1 MNSWVSKRL
10 APYTT
15 RDWCNQTLHICFFQ
29 NGSFMIEG
37 EKLDIVHISLLHHN
51 DSYLKLKYY
60 KFLCIL
66 DSLDVPQTCAYFLI
80 VTL

>member
-15 RDWCNQTLHICFFQ
+15 CDWCNQTLNICFFQ
-29 NGSFMIEG
+29 NCLFMIG
-37 EKLDIVHISLLHHN
+37 EKLDIVHISLLYRD
-51 DSYLKLKYY
+51 DSYLKLKHY
-60 KFLCIL
+60 KFLCIV
-66 DSLDVPQTCAYFLI
+66 DSLDVLYFLI